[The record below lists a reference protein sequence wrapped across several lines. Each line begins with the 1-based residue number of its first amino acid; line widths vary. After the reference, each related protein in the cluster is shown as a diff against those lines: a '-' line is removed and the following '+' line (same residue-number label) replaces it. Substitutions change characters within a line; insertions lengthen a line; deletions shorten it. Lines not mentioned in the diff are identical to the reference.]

1 MAGGLAVYLAGEA
14 MFRRRLGGGAVAPAL
29 LTGAAC
35 LLTVPLGTA
44 VSGLAQL
51 AGLTALLV
59 AWLALRAAREGG
71 APA

>member
-1 MAGGLAVYLAGEA
+1 

-35 LLTVPLGTA
+35 LLTVPLGTTL
-44 VSGLAQL
+44 SGLAQL
-51 AGLTALLV
+51 AGVTALLV

-71 APA
+71 TPA

>member
-14 MFRRRLGGGAVAPAL
+14 MFRRRLGGGPVAPTL
-29 LTGAAC
+29 LAGAAC

-44 VSGLAQL
+44 GSGLAQL

-59 AWLALRAAREGG
+59 VWLVLRAAREGP